1 MGKKTHCCIRSSSA
15 KPDLM
20 KNVLITGAAGDIGTV
35 LRKKFRDRYALR
47 LTDIN
52 TPAGLDE
59 DEEFINADLRDFAA
73 MKKVTEGMDAVVHLG
88 GIVGEDAWEPNLTSN
103 IDGTHNVFESAWLAG
118 AERVV
123 CASSVHAVGFYPR
136 SQTIGVDEK
145 VLPDGR
151 YGLSKAI
158 SEAIGAMYAEK
169 YGLKVMAVRIGNNSP
184 VPTNERL
191 LSIWISH
198 RDIAQLIGIGLDHPD
213 LQYEI
218 VYGVSGNT
226 RSWWDNTSAER
237 LGYRPEDNAED
248 WAAEVL
254 AKAPQDPNA
263 PGADLQGGEFAEQ
276 EITSSAADT
285 N

>member
-1 MGKKTHCCIRSSSA
+1 
-15 KPDLM
+15 M
-20 KNVLITGAAGDIGTV
+20 KNVLITGAAGAIGAV
-35 LRKKFRDRYALR
+35 LRNKFRDRYALR

-73 MKKVTEGMDAVVHLG
+73 MEKVTAGMDAVVHLG

-103 IDGTHNVFESAWLAG
+103 IDGTHNVFESARLAG

-145 VLPDGR
+145 ILPDGR

-158 SEAIGAMYAEK
+158 CEAIGAMYAEK

-184 VPTNERL
+184 EPTNERL

-213 LQYEI
+213 LRYEI

-226 RSWWDNTSAER
+226 RSWWDNSSAER

-248 WAAEVL
+248 WAEEVL
-254 AKAPQDPNA
+254 VKAPQDPNA
-263 PGADLQGGEFAEQ
+263 SGADLQGGEFAER
-276 EITSSAADT
+276 ETGSLGAKSD
-285 N
+285 

>member
-1 MGKKTHCCIRSSSA
+1 MKK
-15 KPDLM
+15 
-20 KNVLITGAAGDIGTV
+20 VLITGAAGDIGTV
-35 LRKKFRDRYALR
+35 LRKYFRERYTLR

-52 TPAGLDE
+52 TPDNLDE
-59 DEEFINADLRDFAA
+59 DEEFIKADLRDFEA
-73 MKKVTEGMDAVVHLG
+73 MQNATAGMDAVVHLG
-88 GIVGEDAWEPNLTSN
+88 GIVGEDDWEPNLAVN
-103 IDGTHNVFESAWLAG
+103 IDGTHNVFESARLAG

-136 SQTIGVDEK
+136 SQTIDVDVK

-184 VPTNERL
+184 EPTNERL

-218 VYGVSGNT
+218 VYGVSGNN
-226 RSWWDNTSAER
+226 RSWWDNSAAER
-237 LGYRPEDNAED
+237 LGYKPEDNAED
-248 WAAEVL
+248 WAEAVL

-263 PGADLQGGEFAEQ
+263 PGAKLQGGEFAER
-276 EITSSAADT
+276 EARH
-285 N
+285 

>member
-1 MGKKTHCCIRSSSA
+1 MPGSQTS
-15 KPDLM
+15 
-20 KNVLITGAAGDIGTV
+20 
-35 LRKKFRDRYALR
+35 
-47 LTDIN
+47 
-52 TPAGLDE
+52 
-59 DEEFINADLRDFAA
+59 
-73 MKKVTEGMDAVVHLG
+73 
-88 GIVGEDAWEPNLTSN
+88 TSN
-103 IDGTHNVFESAWLAG
+103 IDGTHNVFESARLAG

-158 SEAIGAMYAEK
+158 CEAIGAMYAEK

-184 VPTNERL
+184 EPTNERL

-213 LQYEI
+213 LRYEV

-226 RSWWDNTSAER
+226 RSWWDNSSAER
-237 LGYRPEDNAED
+237 LGYKPEDNAED
-248 WAAEVL
+248 WAEEVM
-254 AKAPQDPNA
+254 AKAPQDPDA
-263 PGADLQGGEFAEQ
+263 PGADLQGGEFADRESG
-276 EITSSAADT
+276 SSVRDE

>member
-1 MGKKTHCCIRSSSA
+1 VNSMKK
-15 KPDLM
+15 
-20 KNVLITGAAGDIGTV
+20 VLITGAAGDIGTV
-35 LRKKFRDRYALR
+35 LRKRFRDRYTLR

-52 TPAGLDE
+52 TPEGLD
-59 DEEFINADLRDFAA
+59 DGEEFIKADLRDFEAI
-73 MKKVTEGMDAVVHLG
+73 KNVTVSMDAVVHLG
-88 GIVGEDAWEPNLTSN
+88 GIVGVDSWEENLAAN
-103 IDGTHNVFESAWLAG
+103 IDGTHNVFESARLAG
-118 AERVV
+118 AGRVV

-136 SQTIGVDEK
+136 SQTIGVDVK

-184 VPTNERL
+184 EPTNERL

-213 LQYEI
+213 LHYEI
-218 VYGVSGNT
+218 VYGVSANT
-226 RSWWDNTSAER
+226 RSWWDNSSAER

-248 WAAEVL
+248 WAEEIM
-254 AKAPQDPNA
+254 AKAPQDPDA
-263 PGADLQGGEFAEQ
+263 PGADLQGGEFAAR
-276 EITSSAADT
+276 EIASSLTDG

>member
-1 MGKKTHCCIRSSSA
+1 
-15 KPDLM
+15 
-20 KNVLITGAAGDIGTV
+20 
-35 LRKKFRDRYALR
+35 LRKRFRGRYALR

-52 TPAGLDE
+52 TPKDLDKK
-59 DEEFINADLRDFAA
+59 EEFVQADLRDFEA
-73 MKKVTEGMDAVVHLG
+73 MKKVTAGMDAVVHLG

-103 IDGTHNVFESAWLAG
+103 IDGTHNVFESARLAG
-118 AERVV
+118 TERVV

-158 SEAIGAMYAEK
+158 CEAIGAMYAEK

-184 VPTNERL
+184 EPTNERL

-213 LQYEI
+213 LRYEI

-226 RSWWDNTSAER
+226 RSWWDNSAAER
-237 LGYRPEDNAED
+237 LGYKPEDNAED
-248 WAAEVL
+248 WAEEIM
-254 AKAPQDPNA
+254 AKAPQDPDA
-263 PGADLQGGEFAEQ
+263 TGADLQGGEFAER
-276 EITSSAADT
+276 EIGSSSA
-285 N
+285 NNN

>member
-1 MGKKTHCCIRSSSA
+1 
-15 KPDLM
+15 M
-20 KNVLITGAAGDIGTV
+20 KRVLITGAAGDIGTV
-35 LRKKFRDRYALR
+35 LRKNFSNRYALR

-52 TPAGLDE
+52 TPEELD
-59 DEEFINADLRDFAA
+59 DKEEFVKADLRDFEAIKNA
-73 MKKVTEGMDAVVHLG
+73 TEGIDAVVHLG
-88 GIVGEDAWEPNLTSN
+88 GIVGEDAWEPNLATN
-103 IDGTHNVFESAWLAG
+103 IDGTHNVFESARLAG

-136 SQTIGVDEK
+136 NQTIGVDVK

-184 VPTNERL
+184 EPTNERL

-218 VYGVSGNT
+218 VYGVSGNS
-226 RSWWDNTSAER
+226 RSWWDNSAAER

-248 WAAEVL
+248 WAEAVL

-263 PGADLQGGEFAEQ
+263 SGADLQGGEFAER
-276 EITSSAADT
+276 EARP
-285 N
+285 